1 VLLFQFKSHLNIK
14 SHTRYHLVVEQTDVL
29 LDKGNAEL
37 LSSIEDGRIVLA
49 TAGGSN
55 ILDS

>member
-1 VLLFQFKSHLNIK
+1 MLLFQGKSHVNIK
-14 SHTRYHLVVEQTDVL
+14 SPIRYRLVVEQTDVL

-49 TAGGSN
+49 TTGGSN

>member
-1 VLLFQFKSHLNIK
+1 
-14 SHTRYHLVVEQTDVL
+14 VEQTDVL